1 MAGITSDLAKKY
13 RDHPQMVSGWS
24 QEDFRRNIAGPHG
37 KSTHIHFRSNLSNN
51 YCQMDKKNEEA

>member
-1 MAGITSDLAKKY
+1 MAGITSDLAEKSG
-13 RDHPQMVSGWS
+13 DHPD
-24 QEDFRRNIAGPHG
+24 DFRRNIAGPDG